1 MNLSRKTPCPADEL
15 DLLLKTQL
23 GDLKRE
29 VEELR
34 REVGAKDV
42 HIAQLRTDAG
52 LVPQDLKPDAGE
64 SRIVVGGVE
73 VAWNIPAGQCTF
85 RDLPVALMW
94 VDTTLAGLMT
104 GLEAMVGPERFAL
117 ALQAEG
123 RKSVE
128 SDWMLISR
136 YEDFREGFATL
147 NKNAAI
153 AGWGDWRLVSY
164 DKAGQEC
171 LFQVYN
177 NWEGL
182 YQKAIGVC
190 WGSGLLAGKF
200 AGICTKLF
208 GTNCWA
214 TQTRFVAKGDPCDE
228 FRVAPSP
235 RNVES
240 EIESLLVSDKA
251 TRADM
256 AVALQMLRRT
266 EASLRQQ
273 ISERQQTGEALRSA
287 NSYNRSLIEAS
298 LDPLVTIGP
307 DGKITDVNAATET
320 ATGRSRTDLVGT
332 DFSDYFTEPENAK
345 IGYQRVFR
353 EGTVR
358 DYPLELRHVKGTV
371 MPVLYNASVYRDGN
385 NGVAGVF
392 AAARDITHLKRAEE
406 KLRHL
411 AAIVE
416 SSDDAIIGKTLDE
429 RILSWNRGAERI
441 YGYTAEETVG
451 KPISTVVPPDLQGEL
466 TGIMERVRR
475 GERVEHFETIRR
487 RKDGK
492 TIHVAL
498 TVSPIRDGNG
508 KIIAAST
515 IARDITDRKRA
526 EEEIQKLNKEL
537 EQRVAERTSQL
548 ELANKELEAFA
559 YSVSHDLRA
568 PLRSIDGFSRILLE
582 DYADKLDGDGREHL
596 DTVRAASQRMAQLID
611 DILQLSRITRTPL
624 RLLPVDLSAL
634 AAAVADDLRK
644 IEPDRAV
651 EFVIE
656 PGCLAFADANL
667 MRIVLENLV
676 GNAWKFTG
684 KTPGARIRFGMEV
697 RSGTVVYFV
706 RDNGVGFDMKYS
718 AKLFGAFQR
727 LHSANEFPGT
737 GIGLASVQRI
747 IHRHGGEVWIESRP
761 GEGTTAYFTIPQA
774 ESPP

>member
-1 MNLSRKTPCPADEL
+1 L

-34 REVGAKDV
+34 REVGAKDA

-52 LVPQDLKPDAGE
+52 LVPHDLKPDAGE

-94 VDTTLAGLMT
+94 VDTTLAGLMA

-171 LFQVYN
+171 LFQAYN

-182 YQKAIGVC
+182 YQKALGVC

-214 TQTRFVAKGDPCDE
+214 TQTRFVARGDACDE

-235 RNVES
+235 RNIES

-251 TRADM
+251 TSADM
-256 AVALQMLRRT
+256 AVALQMLRKT

-273 ISERQQTGEALRSA
+273 ISGRRQTEEALGAA

-320 ATGRSRTDLVGT
+320 ATGRSRADLVGT
-332 DFSDYFTEPENAK
+332 DISDYFTEPEKAK
-345 IGYQRVFR
+345 AGYLQVFR

-358 DYPLELRHVKGTV
+358 DYPLELRHVNGTV
-371 MPVLYNASVYRDGN
+371 TPVLYNASVYRDEN

-406 KLRHL
+406 KLSHL

-441 YGYTAEETVG
+441 YGYTAEESVG
-451 KPISTVVPPDLQGEL
+451 KSVSMVVPPDLQGEL
-466 TGIMERVRR
+466 TGIMERVKR
-475 GERVEHFETIRR
+475 GERVEHFETTRR

-515 IARDITDRKRA
+515 IARDITGRKRA

-624 RLLPVDLSAL
+624 RLLPVDLSVL
-634 AAAVADDLRK
+634 AATVAEDLRK
-644 IEPDRAV
+644 IEPERTV
-651 EFVIE
+651 EFDIE
-656 PGCLAFADANL
+656 PGCLALADANL

-718 AKLFGAFQR
+718 SKLFGAFQR
-727 LHSANEFPGT
+727 LHTANEFPGT

-747 IHRHGGEVWIESRP
+747 IHRHGGEVWIEGRL
-761 GEGTTAYFTIPQA
+761 GEGTTVYFTIPQA
-774 ESPP
+774 ERFP

>member
-1 MNLSRKTPCPADEL
+1 MIPSRKISRPVDEL

-34 REVGAKDV
+34 GEVIAKDA

-64 SRIVVGGVE
+64 SRIVVAGVE

-85 RDLPVALMW
+85 RDLPVAMMW

-136 YEDFREGFATL
+136 HENFREGFATL
-147 NKNAAI
+147 NKNAAV
-153 AGWGDWRLVSY
+153 AGWGDWRLVSC
-164 DKAGQEC
+164 DEERQEC
-171 LFQVYN
+171 LFQAYN

-214 TQTRFVAKGDPCDE
+214 TQTRFVARGDDCDE
-228 FRVAPSP
+228 FHVVPSP
-235 RNVES
+235 RNIES

-256 AVALQMLRRT
+256 AVALQMLRQT
-266 EASLRQQ
+266 ETSLRQQ
-273 ISERQQTGEALRSA
+273 MSERQQT
-287 NSYNRSLIEAS
+287 
-298 LDPLVTIGP
+298 
-307 DGKITDVNAATET
+307 
-320 ATGRSRTDLVGT
+320 
-332 DFSDYFTEPENAK
+332 
-345 IGYQRVFR
+345 
-353 EGTVR
+353 
-358 DYPLELRHVKGTV
+358 
-371 MPVLYNASVYRDGN
+371 
-385 NGVAGVF
+385 
-392 AAARDITHLKRAEE
+392 EE

-429 RILSWNRGAERI
+429 RILSWNRAAERI
-441 YGYTAEETVG
+441 YGYTAAEIVG
-451 KPISTVVPPDLQGEL
+451 RPVSTIVPPDLLGEL
-466 TGIMERVRR
+466 AGIMDRVKR
-475 GERVEHFETIRR
+475 GERVEHFETTRR
-487 RKDGK
+487 RKDGE

-498 TVSPIRDGNG
+498 TVSPIRDENG
-508 KIIAAST
+508 KIVAAST
-515 IARDITDRKRA
+515 IARDITGRKRA
-526 EEEIQKLNKEL
+526 EEEIRTLNKEL
-537 EQRVAERTSQL
+537 EQRVAQRTSQL
-548 ELANKELEAFA
+548 ELANRELETFA

-568 PLRSIDGFSRILLE
+568 PLRSIEGFSRILLE
-582 DYADKLDGDGREHL
+582 DHADRLDEEGRKHL
-596 DTVRAASQRMAQLID
+596 NVVCNASRRMSQLID
-611 DILQLSRITRTPL
+611 DILQLSRITRSPL
-624 RLLPVDLSAL
+624 RRSPVDLGAL
-634 AAAVADDLRK
+634 AAAVAEEFRK
-644 IEPDRAV
+644 IEPERAV
-651 EFVIE
+651 EFFIGPECVVS
-656 PGCLAFADANL
+656 ADGNL
-667 MRIVLENLV
+667 MRIVLENLI

-684 KTPGARIRFGMEV
+684 KTPEAKIWFGTEIRE
-697 RSGTVVYFV
+697 GTPVYFV
-706 RDNGVGFDMKYS
+706 KDNGVGFDMKY
-718 AKLFGAFQR
+718 ADKLFGAFQR
-727 LHSANEFPGT
+727 LHTSAEFPGT

-747 IHRHGGEVWIESRP
+747 VHRHGGKVWIEGKP
-761 GEGTTAYFTIPQA
+761 NGGACVYFTIPQEENLLQPA
-774 ESPP
+774 GESQ

>member
-1 MNLSRKTPCPADEL
+1 MNPSRKIPCPADEL

-34 REVGAKDV
+34 REVGAKDA

-52 LVPQDLKPDAGE
+52 LVPHDLKPDAGE

-94 VDTTLAGLMT
+94 VDTTLAGLMA

-171 LFQVYN
+171 LFQAYN

-182 YQKAIGVC
+182 YQKALGVC

-214 TQTRFVAKGDPCDE
+214 TQTRFVARGDACDE

-235 RNVES
+235 RNIES

-251 TRADM
+251 TSADM
-256 AVALQMLRRT
+256 AVALQMLRKT

-273 ISERQQTGEALRSA
+273 ISGRRQTEEALGAA

-320 ATGRSRTDLVGT
+320 ATGRSRADLVGT
-332 DFSDYFTEPENAK
+332 DISDYFTEPEKAK
-345 IGYQRVFR
+345 AGYLQVFR

-358 DYPLELRHVKGTV
+358 DYPLELRHVNGTV
-371 MPVLYNASVYRDGN
+371 TPVLYNASVYRDEN

-406 KLRHL
+406 KLSHL

-441 YGYTAEETVG
+441 YGYTAEESVG
-451 KPISTVVPPDLQGEL
+451 KSVSMVVPPDLQGEL
-466 TGIMERVRR
+466 TGIMERVKR
-475 GERVEHFETIRR
+475 GERVEHFETTRR

-515 IARDITDRKRA
+515 IARDITGRKRA

-624 RLLPVDLSAL
+624 RLLPVDLSVL
-634 AAAVADDLRK
+634 AATVAEDLRK
-644 IEPDRAV
+644 IEPERTV
-651 EFVIE
+651 EFDIE
-656 PGCLAFADANL
+656 PGCLALADANL

-718 AKLFGAFQR
+718 SKLFGAFQR
-727 LHSANEFPGT
+727 LHTANEFPGT

-747 IHRHGGEVWIESRP
+747 IHRHGGEVWIEGRL
-761 GEGTTAYFTIPQA
+761 GEGTTVYFTIPQA
-774 ESPP
+774 ERFP